1 MGKFASI
8 SSGRV
13 PLSAM
18 NIATLN
24 QPKDVLT
31 LNMLTDAI
39 INAYRPGD
47 IILIAMSQPA
57 SLCTGHQDL
66 VRDIS
71 GSVPLYIYRLITVF
85 VAQEQF
91 IRELFERGIPQ
102 SGLYFHCRGLRS
114 LDGATEAYETNV
126 LAADV
131 RNAILNNMPRYGM
144 RPAVSAY
151 LYACDLDDRY
161 LFPTVPRAT
170 LYQCN
175 PCFQL

>member
-1 MGKFASI
+1 VFLFFFSNPGPFGQVNQPGYPKRIQLVGKFASI

-71 GSVPLYIYRLITVF
+71 GSVPLYIYWLNHRVCCT
-85 VAQEQF
+85 
-91 IRELFERGIPQ
+91 
-102 SGLYFHCRGLRS
+102 
-114 LDGATEAYETNV
+114 GAVHT
-126 LAADV
+126 
-131 RNAILNNMPRYGM
+131 
-144 RPAVSAY
+144 
-151 LYACDLDDRY
+151 
-161 LFPTVPRAT
+161 
-170 LYQCN
+170 
-175 PCFQL
+175 